1 MNERKLYSLPV
12 RVYQLSLPDTADVQ
26 AEGRTCKLFAKSNT
40 VILA

>member
-1 MNERKLYSLPV
+1 MRGSYTRYLYGCISYL
-12 RVYQLSLPDTADVQ
+12 LPDTADVQ